1 MPSSPLTGQTEEPR
15 SKCSPP
21 LLFLSAP
28 PGSPILNMS
37 PIPSAFPLSSAPHS
51 SSRLSNP
58 TAAHPSPHHSSRIH
72 IKRLYTEQTE
82 PFGYQLKLPEQTSLD
97 PFPSQASLTILHP
110 GLRLDPLLWPKCPAH
125 LFASDLT
132 RDQQRPRVPGLSS
145 PDTEFRVHT
154 SKGSKETST
163 PLQQH
168 LRQPA
173 PKATVTIQAAWGPT
187 PPSLVILAPVQPT
200 GCNA

>member
-1 MPSSPLTGQTEEPR
+1 MPRCPLIGQTEET
-15 SKCSPP
+15 SSNSSPP

-28 PGSPILNMS
+28 PGSPILNVS
-37 PIPSAFPLSSAPHS
+37 PIPSTFPLSSAPH

-72 IKRLYTEQTE
+72 IKRLYIQQSRATR
-82 PFGYQLKLPEQTSLD
+82 LPAEAPRQASLD

-110 GLRLDPLLWPKCPAH
+110 GLRLHPLLWPKCPAH
-125 LFASDLT
+125 LFASNLT
-132 RDQQRPRVPGLSS
+132 PDQQRPRVPGLSS
-145 PDTEFRVHT
+145 PDTALRVHT
-154 SKGSKETST
+154 RKGSKETST
-163 PLQQH
+163 PLQHH

-173 PKATVTIQAAWGPT
+173 PKATVTNQAAWGPT
-187 PPSLVILAPVQPT
+187 PPSLVVLAPDQPT